1 MVTKIPQQF
10 SLVDGAFE
18 KVLDIVESTVET
30 TGISLIHVGT
40 LEDLPFPKDECG
52 FTSFGPVDQSQ
63 LPSFYNQA
71 DFLFLPSIEEGLSLV
86 QAQALACGIPVLC
99 SEFTGGRDIKA
110 LIQHPRAIVEVD
122 IANQKSVLEGV
133 DRIIQIS
140 KDYAGFDLLG
150 DVGRTNL
157 SWKGYGERYDT
168 YLNAMVQK
176 NIY

>member
-1 MVTKIPQQF
+1 M
-10 SLVDGAFE
+10 
-18 KVLDIVESTVET
+18 
-30 TGISLIHVGT
+30 
-40 LEDLPFPKDECG
+40 
-52 FTSFGPVDQSQ
+52 
-63 LPSFYNQA
+63 
-71 DFLFLPSIEEGLSLV
+71 

-110 LIQHPRAIVEVD
+110 LNQHPRDIVEVD

-176 NIY
+176 TYTDASLAQFRCLDKGTVDEIIVRFVSLFALIVTNFCRAPIIGELVEQGYYVLSKDMWLPKFSTYFIL